1 MASGRRGATRVW
13 KSRIFRDRLP
23 KRHAWTKASKPVE
36 FMGRSALPSLTEH
49 LLFDGSCWVPGTK
62 EAPVPRGACSVP
74 LTLNVRKRSSLN
86 LTAGGPLYGPH
97 PSLHPPTHWAP
108 APGPLHV
115 LLRVRAQMF
124 FLHTNVIREF
134 FPFGFYFKCNS
145 TRGGVAAPQTE
156 SGGCLLCSWAS
167 SFSSF
172 PPTRALIGVGGWTWT
187 AASVHSVSSSA
198 L

>member
-1 MASGRRGATRVW
+1 MQRTLQGAGEHPGQWPQVDEGQPGSGNPEYLGTGSQSGSPGLRLAS
-13 KSRIFRDRLP
+13 
-23 KRHAWTKASKPVE
+23 
-36 FMGRSALPSLTEH
+36 RSNSWGVRALPLLTEH
-49 LLFDGSCWVPGTK
+49 LLFDGSCWVPRTK

-86 LTAGGPLYGPH
+86 LTTRGPCTGLTP
-97 PSLHPPTHWAP
+97 LCTPPTHWAP

-145 TRGGVAAPQTE
+145 T
-156 SGGCLLCSWAS
+156 
-167 SFSSF
+167 
-172 PPTRALIGVGGWTWT
+172 
-187 AASVHSVSSSA
+187 
-198 L
+198 